1 MRSLGSKLPLHR
13 RIRSTESKRIRKR
26 RAHDSRSR
34 FVRDDVEIDIVI
46 WSGEIDVGWKKLML
60 KRKQTNDGLDGARG
74 AKGMTH
80 HAFG

>member
-1 MRSLGSKLPLHR
+1 L
-13 RIRSTESKRIRKR
+13 
-26 RAHDSRSR
+26 R
-34 FVRDDVEIDIVI
+34 FVRDDVEIDIAI
-46 WSGEIDVGWKKLML
+46 WSGEIDVRWKKLVL